1 MTKEIKMTRTKLEKN
16 PNTKTTYLEVE
27 SKVEMIDWLQYE
39 RITGKDT
46 LQWFRRCGGSEHAT
60 RDYTCEGY
68 LITRLISTSPDK
80 QNKTIRTFEFN
91 ND

>member
-1 MTKEIKMTRTKLEKN
+1 MDTIKMTVTHLEKN

-27 SKVEMIDWLQYE
+27 SKVETIDRVQYA

-46 LQWFRRCGGSEHAT
+46 LKWFRRMGGSEYAK
-60 RDYTCEGY
+60 RKYTSQGY
-68 LITRLISTSPDK
+68 LIVKLVSTSPDK

-91 ND
+91 